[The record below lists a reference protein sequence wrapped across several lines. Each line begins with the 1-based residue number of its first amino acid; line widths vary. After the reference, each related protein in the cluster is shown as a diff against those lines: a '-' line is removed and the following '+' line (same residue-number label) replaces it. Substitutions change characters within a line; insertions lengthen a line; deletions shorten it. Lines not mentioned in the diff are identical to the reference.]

1 MNCFISNC
9 VDGNYYINYKAVMIV
24 KQPTHLMVPVKLEGQ
39 WFHDYEMKILYEFNG
54 LISQPKRFIAAL
66 IVGITALIAIIA
78 SVTVSVVA
86 LSKELHTAS
95 FVDQLS
101 RNVSVAL
108 TTQEIIHRK
117 IENKVNALE
126 EAVLLIWQEIT
137 NLKIKLSF
145 RCHAE
150 FKRMCVTP
158 LQVDDSIHSWECIR
172 NHILSIWNHSD
183 FSIDISKLH
192 QDIESMKQ
200 AESNFSSQWLS
211 NSLFKNLE
219 GYLSHGSFFKIM
231 INAAMCLCLF
241 IFICVIAPCL
251 FRILNQSVSALST
264 EFRTYA
270 LRTKKGGGVRSCV
283 RHY

>member
-9 VDGNYYINYKAVMIV
+9 VDGNDYTNYKAVMIV
-24 KQPTHLMVPVKLEGQ
+24 KQPPYLMVPVKLEGQ
-39 WFHDYEMKILYEFNG
+39 WFDDYALKVLYEFNG

-78 SVTVSVVA
+78 SVMVSAVA
-86 LSKELHTAS
+86 LSKELHTAL
-95 FVDQLS
+95 FVNQLS

-126 EAVLLIWQEIT
+126 EAVLFIWQEIT

-158 LQVDDSIHSWECIR
+158 LQVNESIHSWECIR
-172 NHILSIWNHSD
+172 NHILGIWNHSD

-192 QDIESMKQ
+192 QDIQNMKQ
-200 AESNFSSQWLS
+200 AESDFSSQWLS

-219 GYLSHGSFFKIM
+219 GYLSHGSFFTIM

-241 IFICVIAPCL
+241 ILICVIAPCL
-251 FRILNQSVSALST
+251 FRILNRSVSALST
-264 EFRTYA
+264 EFHTYA
-270 LRTKKGGGVRSCV
+270 LILML
-283 RHY
+283 